1 MLVVLL
7 APTGDE
13 HGPPPPPHQ
22 LNTPPPS
29 AEVLFA
35 IVELTIARWP
45 GVPVIGFGPKFWTP
59 PESPPLLF
67 ENTLAL
73 PDTSEL
79 EIVIVPPSLETPPPE
94 PAVVVP
100 AVIQSWSSVN
110 VARLRTLAPNPESL
124 TWPSN
129 EMTPSE
135 ISRPEI
141 TTLGIEPPSG
151 MPMSNTRAA
160 PSEA

>member
-1 MLVVLL
+1 M
-7 APTGDE
+7 
-13 HGPPPPPHQ
+13 
-22 LNTPPPS
+22 
-29 AEVLFA
+29 LFA

-67 ENTLAL
+67 ENTLAF

-124 TWPSN
+124 TCPSN

-135 ISRPEI
+135 ISRPEMP
-141 TTLGIEPPSG
+141 TFGIEPPSG
-151 MPMSNTRAA
+151 MPMSNTRAE